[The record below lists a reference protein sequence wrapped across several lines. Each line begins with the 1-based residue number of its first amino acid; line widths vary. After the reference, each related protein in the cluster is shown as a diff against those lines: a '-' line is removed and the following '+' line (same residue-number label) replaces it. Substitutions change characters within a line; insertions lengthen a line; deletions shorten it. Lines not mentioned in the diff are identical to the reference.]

1 MYLERVCATMHILFY
16 FSAKKNICY
25 YEKKTIFKERCEMEN
40 KTTKR
45 KLKNF
50 WERNKGKIVA
60 AGAIATGV
68 AATVIMSALNN
79 ETNGSEENDVKLL
92 EDNNKTFD
100 AGRDCLMTFT
110 VEETGEVL
118 GTIPVAESFVE
129 DWKDLIPEI
138 NEHDYNK

>member
-1 MYLERVCATMHILFY
+1 
-16 FSAKKNICY
+16 
-25 YEKKTIFKERCEMEN
+25 MEN
-40 KTTKR
+40 KTTTKR

-79 ETNGSEENDVKLL
+79 KTNGSEENDVKLL
-92 EDNNKTFD
+92 EDNSKTFD

-138 NEHDYNK
+138 NEHDYNE

>member
-1 MYLERVCATMHILFY
+1 MD
-16 FSAKKNICY
+16 
-25 YEKKTIFKERCEMEN
+25 N

-50 WERNKGKIVA
+50 WERNKGKIVT

-79 ETNGSEENDVKLL
+79 KTNGSEENDVKLL

-138 NEHDYNK
+138 NEHDYDK

>member
-1 MYLERVCATMHILFY
+1 
-16 FSAKKNICY
+16 
-25 YEKKTIFKERCEMEN
+25 MEN

-79 ETNGSEENDVKLL
+79 NTNESEENDVKLL
-92 EDNNKTFD
+92 EENNKTFD
-100 AGRDCLMTFT
+100 TGRDCLMTFT

-118 GTIPVAESFVE
+118 GSVPVAESYVE
-129 DWKDLIPEI
+129 DWR
-138 NEHDYNK
+138 DYMKEE